1 MKVKSSLKVSEI
13 FAISLMLFALFFG
26 AGNMIFPPA
35 LGQGAGTN
43 VWIALFGFVI
53 TGVGLPLLGVIA
65 IALKGD
71 INKLAGRVHPLFALV
86 FIVAIYLCLGVF
98 VSVPRTGTVAYE
110 MAVAPFLPTEVAGAQ
125 YPLVIFTFIFFAVT
139 FYLAL
144 NPSKL
149 VGRIGKVLT
158 PILLAII
165 VIIVVKALISPIG
178 EFRAPTETYKDP
190 LFKGFIDGYLTLD
203 GLAALVFGNVVVNTL
218 KGKGVT
224 DKKRIARVTII
235 AGIVAALALFLI
247 YLALAYLGASSVSLG
262 MGENGGVILTN
273 IVHHLFGEYGTLLLG
288 VAITAACLTTSVGI
302 VAACGEFFS
311 KLLPKFPYQ
320 TVVFIFCALAFMVA
334 NLGLTQLIAL
344 ALPILITLYPIG
356 IVLIILSLVENYIRI
371 PLVMY
376 VGGMIGAF
384 AISLFDGLHN
394 AHIEIATLA
403 PILEKIP
410 LYSVGMGWLIPGIIG
425 MFVGYVVSMFQ
436 KRAVVIEE

>member
-1 MKVKSSLKVSEI
+1 MQG
-13 FAISLMLFALFFG
+13 LF
-26 AGNMIFPPA
+26 
-35 LGQGAGTN
+35 
-43 VWIALFGFVI
+43 V
-53 TGVGLPLLGVIA
+53 
-65 IALKGD
+65 
-71 INKLAGRVHPLFALV
+71 
-86 FIVAIYLCLGVF
+86 
-98 VSVPRTGTVAYE
+98 
-110 MAVAPFLPTEVAGAQ
+110 
-125 YPLVIFTFIFFAVT
+125 
-139 FYLAL
+139 
-144 NPSKL
+144 
-149 VGRIGKVLT
+149 
-158 PILLAII
+158 
-165 VIIVVKALISPIG
+165 
-178 EFRAPTETYKDP
+178 
-190 LFKGFIDGYLTLD
+190 
-203 GLAALVFGNVVVNTL
+203 
-218 KGKGVT
+218 
-224 DKKRIARVTII
+224 
-235 AGIVAALALFLI
+235 ALALFLI

-288 VAITAACLTTSVGI
+288 VAITAKMFNNICWNRCDGAESS
-302 VAACGEFFS
+302 FS

-371 PLVMY
+371 PLAMY

-394 AHIEIATLA
+394 ANIEIATLA

>member
-1 MKVKSSLKVSEI
+1 MKSSLKLSEI

-35 LGQGAGTN
+35 LGQGAGTD

-71 INKLAGRVHPLFALV
+71 INSLAGRVHPLFSLV

-110 MAVAPFLPTEVAGAQ
+110 MAVAPFLPNSVAGAG
-125 YPLVIFTFIFFAVT
+125 YPLVMFTFIFFAVT

-165 VIIVVKALISPIG
+165 AVIVVKALISPMG
-178 EFRAPTETYKDP
+178 EFGAPTETYKDP

-203 GLAALVFGNVVVNTL
+203 GLAALVFGNVVINTL
-218 KGKGVT
+218 KGKGIT
-224 DKKRIARVTII
+224 NKKSIAKVTIV
-235 AGIVAALALFLI
+235 AGIIAALGLLII

-273 IVHHLFGEYGTLLLG
+273 VVHHLFGSYGTLLLG
-288 VAITAACLTTSVGI
+288 LAIAAACLTTSVGI
-302 VAACGEFFS
+302 VAACGEYFSALLS
-311 KLLPKFPYQ
+311 KLSYQ
-320 TVVFIFCALAFMVA
+320 KVVFIFCVLAFMVA
-334 NLGLTQLIAL
+334 NLGLTQLNAL
-344 ALPILITLYPIG
+344 ALPILIAIYPIG
-356 IVLIILSLVENYIRI
+356 IVLIVLSLIENYIRI
-371 PLVMY
+371 PLAMY
-376 VGGMIGAF
+376 VGGIVGAF
-384 AISLFDGLHN
+384 VISFFDGLNN
-394 AHIEIATLA
+394 AHIQIAALA
-403 PILEKIP
+403 PILEKVP
-410 LYSVGMGWLIPGIIG
+410 LYSVGIGWLIPGMIG
-425 MFVGYVVSMFQ
+425 IFVGYVVSVFQ
-436 KRAVVIEE
+436 KGDIVVEK

>member
-1 MKVKSSLKVSEI
+1 M
-13 FAISLMLFALFFG
+13 FF
-26 AGNMIFPPA
+26 
-35 LGQGAGTN
+35 
-43 VWIALFGFVI
+43 
-53 TGVGLPLLGVIA
+53 
-65 IALKGD
+65 
-71 INKLAGRVHPLFALV
+71 
-86 FIVAIYLCLGVF
+86 
-98 VSVPRTGTVAYE
+98 
-110 MAVAPFLPTEVAGAQ
+110 
-125 YPLVIFTFIFFAVT
+125 
-139 FYLAL
+139 
-144 NPSKL
+144 
-149 VGRIGKVLT
+149 
-158 PILLAII
+158 
-165 VIIVVKALISPIG
+165 
-178 EFRAPTETYKDP
+178 
-190 LFKGFIDGYLTLD
+190 
-203 GLAALVFGNVVVNTL
+203 
-218 KGKGVT
+218 
-224 DKKRIARVTII
+224 
-235 AGIVAALALFLI
+235 ALALFLI

-371 PLVMY
+371 PLAMY

-394 AHIEIATLA
+394 ANIEIATLA